1 MSERMVYVY
10 KSSKKLRTYLY
21 TAQRDDFAGIPGGLM
36 DAFGTPKFVMVFALS
51 KHPELPKVTPEE
63 LEQALSERGYLLR
76 IDLESEE
83 ENLINQERRYRGLPL
98 LAKEQIDKFFH

>member
-1 MSERMVYVY
+1 M
-10 KSSKKLRTYLY
+10 
-21 TAQRDDFAGIPGGLM
+21 
-36 DAFGTPKFVMVFALS
+36 
-51 KHPELPKVTPEE
+51 TPEE

-83 ENLINQERRYRGLPL
+83 ENLINQERRYRGLPP